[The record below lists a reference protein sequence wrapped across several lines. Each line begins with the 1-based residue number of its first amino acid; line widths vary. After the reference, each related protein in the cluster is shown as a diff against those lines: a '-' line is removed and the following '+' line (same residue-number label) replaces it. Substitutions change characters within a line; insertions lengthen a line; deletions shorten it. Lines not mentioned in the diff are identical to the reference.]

1 MCEKG
6 RCGRRERIGAE
17 KRADGVREEGGR
29 RISDQEGG
37 GLGYRMG

>member
-6 RCGRRERIGAE
+6 GGRRERMGAE

-29 RISDQEGG
+29 RISDKEKGG
-37 GLGYRMG
+37 WGIG